1 MILLNIEKNYK
12 VGERVKQMDEKIAE
26 FINLSAKIDLPVNE
40 VIEILR
46 DVKTIE
52 DLQVIIDEIKIKY
65 IKD

>member
-1 MILLNIEKNYK
+1 
-12 VGERVKQMDEKIAE
+12 MDEKIAE

-40 VIEILR
+40 VIAILQ

>member
-1 MILLNIEKNYK
+1 
-12 VGERVKQMDEKIAE
+12 MDEKIAE